1 MSGKGSEGKGRGKQG
16 KGSTDKGEQVGLPW
30 GSSG

>member
-16 KGSTDKGEQVGLPW
+16 KGSPDKGEQVGLPW